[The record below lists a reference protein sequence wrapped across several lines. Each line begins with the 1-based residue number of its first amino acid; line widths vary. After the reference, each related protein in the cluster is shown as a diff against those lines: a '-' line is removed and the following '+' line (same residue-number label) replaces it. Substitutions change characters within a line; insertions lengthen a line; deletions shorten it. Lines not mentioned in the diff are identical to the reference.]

1 MAGRSS
7 KVDDFFYYVLNM
19 SLASIIV
26 IAVLTLIRLIRPIP
40 RRIVYP
46 VWTLAFLRLV
56 FPFALSARW
65 SIFNYTGR
73 LVKRLIT
80 VEAIVR
86 EDIPIQMP
94 EKLTVMNM
102 IGAAES
108 YGPIEYKT
116 EFLHGF
122 FTICSII
129 WAIVAIALLL
139 TACILYLLTISEL
152 KKAILVKDNIYRSG
166 MLLSPVLAGLFG
178 ARIILPEGLDPDS
191 PEGRMVIAHENVHRK
206 RFDNLWRILAISVA
220 CIHWFNPVVWIML
233 KMFFTDME
241 LSCDERVMAEGRY
254 AVEERKAYAR
264 TLLNYSEEKGFLI
277 STAFGQSGIKV
288 RIVNVLN
295 YKRLTVIGAVASS
308 IFLLVLILLLIT
320 NPGIGG

>member
-1 MAGRSS
+1 
-7 KVDDFFYYVLNM
+7 VDDIFYYVLNM
-19 SLASIIV
+19 SLSSIIV
-26 IAVLTLIRLIRPIP
+26 IAVLALVRLIRPLP

-46 VWTLAFLRLV
+46 LWSLAFLRLV
-56 FPFALSARW
+56 LPFALSTRW
-65 SIFNYTGR
+65 SIFNFTGK
-73 LVKRLIT
+73 LVKRLIS
-80 VEAIVR
+80 VETILQDNRPVR
-86 EDIPIQMP
+86 MP
-94 EKLTVMNM
+94 ERITVMNM

-108 YGPIEYKT
+108 YAPIEYKT
-116 EFLHGF
+116 ESLHGF

-129 WAIVAIALLL
+129 WAIVVIALL
-139 TACILYLLTISEL
+139 TAASILYLLTVSEL

-166 MLLSPVLAGLFG
+166 MLLSPVLAGLFR

-206 RFDNLWRILAISVA
+206 RLDNLWRIIAISVA
-220 CIHWFNPVVWIML
+220 CIHWFNPAVWFML

-241 LSCDERVMAEGRY
+241 LSCDERVMAEGGFGT
-254 AVEERKAYAR
+254 EDRKAYAR
-264 TLLNYSEEKGFLI
+264 TLLNYSEEKGFLV

-308 IFLLVLILLLIT
+308 IFLLILVLLLVT